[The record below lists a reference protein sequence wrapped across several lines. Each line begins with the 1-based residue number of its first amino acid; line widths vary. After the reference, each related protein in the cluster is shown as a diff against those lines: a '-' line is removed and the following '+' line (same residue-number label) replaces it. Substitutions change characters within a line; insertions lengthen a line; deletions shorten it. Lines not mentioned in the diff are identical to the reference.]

1 MTTNCDA
8 SVDFNAGCGV
18 AFNDPEPT
26 CSSYGTSFNQNGGG
40 WYVMYR
46 GTDSVKIWF
55 FPREKIEDV
64 PEVICQGAP
73 RGEPMFPDASWG
85 EPDANFPF
93 YPQYCDYDQHF
104 NAHMMVFDL
113 TFCVSCPVSSSGSVQ
128 LADMYLSF
136 FKGDW
141 AGNVWSTSGCGTGTC
156 SDCKTIKFSRCRCSN
171 SLILHLPQL
180 STTTQVHSLR
190 LTGKSIACGFTR
202 PTGSIERVSI
212 PSCTTS

>member
-1 MTTNCDA
+1 
-8 SVDFNAGCGV
+8 
-18 AFNDPEPT
+18 
-26 CSSYGTSFNQNGGG
+26 
-40 WYVMYR
+40 MYR

-64 PEVICQGAP
+64 PEVVCQGAP

-113 TFCVSCPVSSSGSVQ
+113 TFCVSCPVSSASSIQ
-128 LADMYLSF
+128 LADMYSFF

-156 SDCKTIKFSRCRCSN
+156 SDCKTIKIFRCRCSN
-171 SLILHLPQL
+171 SLVLLLPQL
-180 STTTQVHSLR
+180 STTTQVHLLR

-202 PTGSIERVSI
+202 PTGSIERVSTR
-212 PSCTTS
+212 SCITSWTILN